1 MGIQEWEEKKKLGFH
16 VKKKYFLDISNCFR
30 WRNCQ
35 TLGQKAKRDEDHKD
49 TWQQQKQQKEKKT
62 IRQTK
67 SLSALKEKEEAQ
79 EMKKC
84 LVRINA
90 NKHTQ
95 GIL

>member
-49 TWQQQKQQKEKKT
+49 TWQQQKQQKEKKKKNN
-62 IRQTK
+62 QT
-67 SLSALKEKEEAQ
+67 
-79 EMKKC
+79 
-84 LVRINA
+84 
-90 NKHTQ
+90 NKISFSTE
-95 GIL
+95 GKGRSSGDEVFSKD

>member
-1 MGIQEWEEKKKLGFH
+1 MKTIKILGNSKNNRKKK
-16 VKKKYFLDISNCFR
+16 
-30 WRNCQ
+30 
-35 TLGQKAKRDEDHKD
+35 
-49 TWQQQKQQKEKKT
+49 KKT